1 MLDSVGQTETAVVLE
16 LEEVVEVSVEDK
28 SAALAACKPARP
40 LFIIF
45 SFHKARQA
53 ANKLAE
59 AGGEPMT
66 EPCCL

>member
-1 MLDSVGQTETAVVLE
+1 MVEGV
-16 LEEVVEVSVEDK
+16 EVVEVSVEDK
-28 SAALAACKPARP
+28 SAALTACKPARQ
-40 LFIIF
+40 LFIIS
-45 SFHKARQA
+45 SFHKAT